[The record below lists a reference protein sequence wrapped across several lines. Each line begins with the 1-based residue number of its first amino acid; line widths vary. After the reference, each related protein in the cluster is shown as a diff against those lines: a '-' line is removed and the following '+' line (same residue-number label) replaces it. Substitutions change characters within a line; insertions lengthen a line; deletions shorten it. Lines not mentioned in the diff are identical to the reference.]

1 MIMKQVLNISL
12 TAFLLFI
19 FTLTLQAQRRS
30 DVNISKAGALAD
42 GETDNAS
49 LIQSLIDKASERGG
63 GRIVIPQG
71 NFLISPIV
79 MKSGVELHLQKG
91 ARLLGSPL
99 TATYKRFEGR
109 TALIYAKGQRDI
121 SITGEGIIDGQGQE
135 YMLDLF
141 RRLRSGE
148 EHQPDSAWLYKRP
161 GGRSLNIW
169 FFNCRNVRVTGV
181 TIKNSSD
188 WVQDYREC
196 DSVVIDRI
204 TVQSTAYWNN
214 DGLDVTDSRNVR
226 ITNCFINATD
236 DGICL
241 KSENPKAL
249 CENIYI
255 DSNIVRSS
263 ASGFKLGT
271 AGHGGF
277 RNITV
282 RNLTVFDT
290 YRSAIALESVDGGI
304 LEDIDIRGV
313 RAYNTGNAI
322 FLRRGHRNVGGS
334 VGTLKRVHISDVRAD
349 IPLLKP
355 DQGYP
360 IEGPPDHLNPGFDR
374 MPIRP
379 SNFHIY
385 GHPFLPYNLI
395 PSSIVG
401 LPGFPVEDVTIED
414 VEITYGGGGSRA
426 IAHIPL
432 EDLGRV
438 PENRANYPEFSMFGE
453 LPAWGFYLRHARGIR
468 FNNVKL
474 SYRKDDFRPAI
485 VMDDV
490 QRSAVSGLKIPTARD
505 LPVIFLHETK
515 DVNLSGLETV
525 FPLSEAVKRVNN
537 AVR

>member
-1 MIMKQVLNISL
+1 MSMKQVINISL
-12 TAFLLFI
+12 STFLLFTL
-19 FTLTLQAQRRS
+19 TLTLQAQRRS
-30 DVNISKAGALAD
+30 DVNVSKAGAVAD
-42 GETDNAS
+42 GETDNAA

-63 GRIVIPQG
+63 GRIIIPPG

-99 TATYKRFEGR
+99 TATYKRYEGR

-148 EHQPDSAWLYKRP
+148 EQQPDSAWLYKRP

-169 FFNCRNVRVTGV
+169 FFNCKNVRVTGV

-241 KSENPKAL
+241 KSENPTAL

-322 FLRRGHRNVGGS
+322 FLRRGHRNVGVR
-334 VGTLKRVHISDVRAD
+334 VGTLKGVHISDVRAE

-379 SNFHIY
+379 SNYHIY

-401 LPGFPVEDVTIED
+401 LPGFPVEDVTIEN

>member
-1 MIMKQVLNISL
+1 MIPPHVMVLRLVMFSL
-12 TAFLLFI
+12 LLFM
-19 FTLTLQAQRRS
+19 FSENQAQRRYET
-30 DVNISKAGALAD
+30 DLAKAGAVAD
-42 GETDNAS
+42 GETDNAV
-49 LIQSLIDKASERGG
+49 LLQSVIDKVSARGG
-63 GRIVIPQG
+63 GRIVIPPG
-71 NFLISPIV
+71 NFMTGPIE
-79 MKSGVELHLQKG
+79 MKSGVELHIRKG

-99 TATYKRFEGR
+99 TATYKRYDGR
-109 TALIYAKGQRDI
+109 SALIYAKGQRDI

-148 EHQPDSAWLYKRP
+148 EQQDSAWLYKRP

-169 FFNCRNVRVTGV
+169 FFNCRNVRVTDV

-204 TVQSTAYWNN
+204 KVQSTAYWNN

-241 KSENPKAL
+241 KSENPKAI

-313 RAYNTGNAI
+313 RAFNTGNAI
-322 FLRRGHRNVGGS
+322 FLRRGHRNVGGQ
-334 VGTLKRVHISDVRAD
+334 VGTLKRVHISDVVAE

-401 LPGFPVEDVTIED
+401 LPGFPVEDVVIEN
-414 VEITYGGGGSRA
+414 VEITYGGGGNKA
-426 IAHIPL
+426 VAHIPL
-432 EDLGRV
+432 DDLGRV

-453 LPAWGFYLRHARGIR
+453 LPAWGFYLRHARGIQFR
-468 FNNVKL
+468 NVKL
-474 SYRKDDFRPAI
+474 AYRKDDFRPA
-485 VMDDV
+485 VTMDDV
-490 QRSAVSGLKIPTARD
+490 QSSSFSGLKIPTASA
-505 LPVIFLHETK
+505 LPVVFLHETRDIK
-515 DVNLSGLETV
+515 LSDLETI
-525 FPLSEAVKRVNN
+525 FPLAEAVKRVNH